1 MEADQDFKSLIL
13 KEENGGRSRAR
24 TADPLLVS
32 STVMPYIA
40 DSYSGYASFLR
51 PLRVS
56 AALIAQHSE
65 QLFALPDFFERL
77 NSVPPLSGQYR
88 SDRPGIRR
96 PGSLPVR

>member
-1 MEADQDFKSLIL
+1 MI
-13 KEENGGRSRAR
+13 NGLTYMVGGHGIEP
-24 TADPLLVS
+24 DLLLVS

-56 AALIAQHSE
+56 TALIAQHSE

-77 NSVPPLSGQYR
+77 NSVRPLSGQYR

-96 PGSLPVR
+96 PGILPVR